1 MELSVIASLWRGRFL
16 ESFRCFDST
25 FSPPLS
31 RAIVSFFTLHP
42 RYTFNL
48 IKRYITH
55 EIYIMQHIKKLTF
68 VSLRKNITRNDTHR
82 RINILS
88 RWMNEIHH
96 PLNDAR
102 TLNTWPE
109 AGGTTVRGIR
119 RPDP

>member
-1 MELSVIASLWRGRFL
+1 MI
-16 ESFRCFDST
+16 
-25 FSPPLS
+25 
-31 RAIVSFFTLHP
+31 H
-42 RYTFNL
+42 
-48 IKRYITH
+48 K
-55 EIYIMQHIKKLTF
+55 
-68 VSLRKNITRNDTHR
+68 

-88 RWMNEIHH
+88 RWMNEIHRP